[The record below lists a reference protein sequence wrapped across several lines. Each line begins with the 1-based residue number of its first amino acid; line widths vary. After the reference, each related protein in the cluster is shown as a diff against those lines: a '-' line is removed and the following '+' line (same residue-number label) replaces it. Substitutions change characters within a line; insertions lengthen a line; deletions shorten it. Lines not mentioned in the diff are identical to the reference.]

1 MQDSWLLSTSMSL
14 NTNMPTLETTETKTQ
29 RELSI
34 IIDEMRNTL
43 EHFGKKLEQQKED
56 NSNRITQLKAYFT
69 ATLDEFEHYI
79 HQAIT
84 AYTEKKKKKK

>member
-34 IIDEMRNTL
+34 VIDEMTNTL
-43 EHFGKKLEQQKED
+43 EHFGKKFEQQKED
-56 NSNRITQLKAYFT
+56 NSNRITQLKVCFP
-69 ATLDEFEHYI
+69 ATLDEFAHYI
-79 HQAIT
+79 HQAIP
-84 AYTEKKKKKK
+84 AHTEKKKK